1 MKRKA
6 QVNRQTVADL
16 RQCVRRLES
25 ALAAL
30 QATTAEV
37 RLWLARKQTA

>member
-6 QVNRQTVADL
+6 QVNRQAVADL
-16 RQCVRRLES
+16 RQCVRRLEA
-25 ALAAL
+25 ALATL
-30 QATTAEV
+30 QAVTAEV